1 MSTELRVRDPQGN
14 LVTTYTNFTRL
25 EYARGENKT
34 GWMYV
39 DFAPQ
44 AVNPDHFRLDTRL
57 EPWRSIDGVTPY
69 LDGETV
75 FFVRRWGYVID
86 AAGVELFRV
95 SALDANYL
103 LESRI
108 VGFYSESAQASKTGA
123 ADDLMKE
130 IVTEQLLGNNLFPS
144 TYRSLNSWG
153 DYFAVQSDL
162 SAAPSVTK
170 DFAWRGVAEVLQ
182 DLAAASAQL
191 GTYLVYD
198 VVRVTDSR
206 VEFRTYTG
214 QRGINHGK
222 DSGQAVV
229 ITRER
234 RNLEQPE
241 FYEDHTNQVTYS
253 YAGGMGIG
261 DQREIVSLV
270 DQPEL
275 ERSPFNW
282 REAFQDARNS
292 DSTAGITAE
301 AYSILQDNRVRKV
314 LTGTII
320 DTPGCRDGI
329 HFRYGDV
336 VYAEYKGQ
344 GFDAHIDA
352 LHVTIS
358 GGRETRVNQ
367 IRAEA

>member
-69 LDGETV
+69 LDGESV

-95 SALDANYL
+95 YALDAIYL

-153 DYFAVQSDL
+153 DYFAVQADL
-162 SAAPSVTK
+162 TAAPSVTK

-198 VVRVTDSR
+198 VVYVTASR

-241 FYEDHTNQVTYS
+241 FYEDHTNQITYS

-282 REAFQDARNS
+282 REGFQDARNS

-301 AYSILQDNRVRKV
+301 AYSILQENRVKKV

-320 DTPGCRDGI
+320 DTPGCRDGV

-352 LHVTIS
+352 LHVTIM

>member
-1 MSTELRVRDPQGN
+1 MSTKLIVRTPQGAT
-14 LVTTYTNFTRL
+14 VTEYTNFTRL

-57 EPWRSIDGVTPY
+57 EPWRSIDGAAPY

-75 FFVRRWGYVID
+75 FFVRKWGWVIGSD
-86 AAGVELFRV
+86 GAELFRV
-95 SALDANYL
+95 YALDANYL

-108 VGFYSESAQASKTGA
+108 VGFYADSAQASKTAA
-123 ADDLMKE
+123 ADDMMKE
-130 IVTEQLLGNNLFPS
+130 IVTEQLLGDNLYPS
-144 TYRSLNSWG
+144 AYRSLNSWG
-153 DYFAVQSDL
+153 DYFAVQANL
-162 SAAPSVTK
+162 TAAPSLTK
-170 DFAWRGVAEVLQ
+170 DFAWRGVGEVLQ
-182 DLAAASAQL
+182 DLAAASAQQ

-198 VVRVTDSR
+198 TVRVTDSR
-206 VEFRTYTG
+206 LEFRTYTG
-214 QRGINHGK
+214 QRGINHGNL
-222 DSGQAVV
+222 SGQRVV
-229 ITRER
+229 ISRER
-234 RNLEQPE
+234 LNLEQPE
-241 FYEDHTNQVTYS
+241 FYEDHTTQVTYS

-275 ERSPFNW
+275 ERSPFAW

-292 DSTAGITAE
+292 DTTAGITSE
-301 AYSILQDNRVRKV
+301 ARSILQDNRLKRV

-320 DTPGCRDGI
+320 DTPGCMDGI
-329 HFRYGDV
+329 HFRWGDV
-336 VYAEYKGQ
+336 VYAEYRGQ